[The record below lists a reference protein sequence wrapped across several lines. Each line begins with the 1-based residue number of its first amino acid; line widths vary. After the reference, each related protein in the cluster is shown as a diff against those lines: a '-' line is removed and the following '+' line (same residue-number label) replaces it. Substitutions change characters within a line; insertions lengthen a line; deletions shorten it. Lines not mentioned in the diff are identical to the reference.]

1 MAARRRWPEGE
12 QLMDIS
18 QASHA
23 FVTGGASGIG
33 LGIADALAA
42 RGLKITIADVNVDAL
57 AEVLSARGD
66 NFRGVEFDVRDRE
79 AWQRAKAEA
88 EAAFG
93 PVDLLVNNAGIAPNG
108 QNFADMAPESFDRIL
123 SINLVGIFNGV
134 STFAAAMRDRGAGY
148 IVNTSSQ
155 AGLNASIPGVGAYAV
170 AKFGVTALTENLRIE
185 LAPHGVGVSLLC
197 PGYVQTNLAA
207 NTTRIGGDI
216 RQYSAAMPSSDVTPA
231 DVGGMVIRGIEAD
244 APYILTHGNAWPGIE
259 KRMLAI
265 KAACEVAEAG

>member
-1 MAARRRWPEGE
+1 MDVSKAR
-12 QLMDIS
+12 
-18 QASHA
+18 HA

-42 RGLKITIADVNVDAL
+42 RGLKVTIADINADSL
-57 AEVLSARGD
+57 AQVLGARGG
-66 NFRGVEFDVRDRE
+66 NFRGAELDVRDRG
-79 AWQRAKAEA
+79 AWQRVKKDA

-93 PVDLLVNNAGIAPNG
+93 PVDVLINNAGIAPNG
-108 QNFADMAPESFDRIL
+108 QNFADMDPDSFDRIV
-123 SINLVGIFNGV
+123 SINLVGVFNGV
-134 STFAAAMRDRGAGY
+134 HTFAPAMRDRGKGY

-155 AGLNASIPGVGAYAV
+155 AGLNASIPGVGAYAA

-185 LAPHGVGVSLLC
+185 LAPHGVGVSALC

-216 RQYSAAMPSSDVTPA
+216 RQNTTVMPASDVTPA
-231 DVGGMVIRGIEAD
+231 DVGRMVIRGIETD
-244 APYILTHGNAWPGIE
+244 APYILTHGDAWPGIE

-265 KAACEVAEAG
+265 KAACEVAQAD